1 MGRGIPI
8 HVLGT
13 NFTIQTDESPEYVG
27 KLVEYVCSMIE
38 TLEKSVGTKDSLR
51 IAVLAS
57 VLIADE
63 LFKERERP
71 ATKDTTES
79 VELSDMTEHIIARL
93 EAVLD
98 G

>member
-1 MGRGIPI
+1 MGKGIPI

-13 NFTIQTDESPEYVG
+13 NFTIQTDENPAYVE
-27 KLVEYVCSMIE
+27 KLVEYVCTKIR
-38 TLEKSVGTKDSLR
+38 TLEQSVGTKESLR

-63 LFKERERP
+63 LFKEREKP
-71 ATKDTTES
+71 AAAETTEG
-79 VELSDMTEHIIARL
+79 VKLKNMTDHMIARL
-93 EAVLD
+93 DAALD